1 MKNFI
6 TKIPT
11 KDQTIINLE
20 AKEHEIWTELRAVKG
35 GGNKANLKR
44 RGLKGKLSACQQ
56 SQSLHYDSLKRKQGL
71 TPKSVY

>member
-6 TKIPT
+6 TKTPT
-11 KDQTIINLE
+11 KDETIIRLE
-20 AKEHEIWTELRAVKG
+20 AREHEIWTELRAVKG

-56 SQSLHYDSLKRKQGL
+56 LQSLHYDSLKRKQGL
-71 TPKSVY
+71 TPKSIY

>member
-6 TKIPT
+6 TAIPT

-20 AKEHEIWTELRAVKG
+20 AREHEIWTELKSVKG
-35 GGNKANLKR
+35 NGQKANLKR

-56 SQSLHYDSLKRKQGL
+56 NISLHYDHLKRKQGL
-71 TPKSVY
+71 TPKSIY